1 MGQTIKHFTHSHF
14 HISQSIHNSYSKFTH
29 VDHPIIQLFVSSG
42 VALCSF
48 LVLQEYSKGD
58 AALATL
64 AALAGTSAFIIVGFI
79 FESSSTGAIVLYLL
93 AATLVFALAIASL
106 SESSYLLI
114 AAFVIHALVAE
125 NRIAEEEKGGKTL
138 LHCWA
143 VYNLSLALLLL

>member
-1 MGQTIKHFTHSHF
+1 MGQTIKPFGHVHF
-14 HISQSIHNSYSKFTH
+14 HIPQTIQNSYSKIIH
-29 VDHPIIQLFVSSG
+29 ADHPIIQLFASSG
-42 VALCSF
+42 AALCSF
-48 LVLQEYSKGD
+48 QILQEYSKGD

-64 AALAGTSAFIIVGFI
+64 AALAGTSAFIIIVFM
-79 FESSSTGAIVLYLL
+79 FESSSIGAIILHLL